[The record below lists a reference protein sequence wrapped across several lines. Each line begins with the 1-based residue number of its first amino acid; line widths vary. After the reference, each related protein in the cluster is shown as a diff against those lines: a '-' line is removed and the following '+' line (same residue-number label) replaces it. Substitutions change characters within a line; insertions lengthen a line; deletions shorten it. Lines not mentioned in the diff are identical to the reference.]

1 MKKLL
6 MGILALTLALSFT
19 ACGEDSKKDSDK
31 EETKQTETKNDN
43 KKEADPKDAAEDA
56 VKGFMDAFCE
66 FDFKEME
73 KYIDG
78 ELPAEF
84 AEFDFSTIKEE
95 TVNSLPE
102 ELDAYKDDFGK
113 MFDTAIDKMLATI
126 SYDITNV
133 KEDGDNY
140 VISVDVT
147 MADFNALEESLN
159 NALTSDLS
167 DKIVEIGEE
176 AMENGDLSDDSTEQE
191 VMDYLIPKA
200 IDMIGDLLEDE
211 IKNLERTT
219 EEGEFV
225 VTEVDGEW
233 LINIE
238 ESSL

>member
-31 EETKQTETKNDN
+31 EETKQTETKKDD

-56 VKGFMDAFCE
+56 VKGFMDAFSE
-66 FDFKEME
+66 FDFTEME

-95 TVNSLPE
+95 TINSLPE

-133 KEDGDNY
+133 EEDGDNY

-159 NALTSDLS
+159 NALSADLTE
-167 DKIVEIGEE
+167 KFIEIGEE
-176 AMENGDLSDDSTEQE
+176 AIANGDLSEDSTEQE
-191 VMDYLIPKA
+191 VMDYLMPKA
-200 IDMIGDLLEDE
+200 IDMIGDVLDEE
-211 IKNLERTT
+211 IKSLERTT

-233 LINIE
+233 LIDIE